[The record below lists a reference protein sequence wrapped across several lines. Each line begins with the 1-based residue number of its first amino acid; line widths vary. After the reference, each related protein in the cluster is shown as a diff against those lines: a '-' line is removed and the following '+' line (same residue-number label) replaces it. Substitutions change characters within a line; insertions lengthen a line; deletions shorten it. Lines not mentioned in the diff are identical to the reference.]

1 MLNVY
6 VIVEQGEKTYWKPC
20 GVAFE
25 NRDGSFNIKLD
36 LFPGVTLNMK
46 ERKDSTDS
54 DPEELEGNHE
64 RNGNSHRPQGRGQ
77 DGQRSS
83 NGSARS
89 RRD

>member
-6 VIVEQGEKTYWKPC
+6 VIVENGEKTFWKPC

-46 ERKDSTDS
+46 ERKEDS
-54 DPEELEGNHE
+54 DSESGREEASHGGS
-64 RNGNSHRPQGRGQ
+64 NGNSRGSSRRGQ
-77 DGQRSS
+77 
-83 NGSARS
+83 NGTR
-89 RRD
+89 